1 MKDNRIEDLFRNGLQ
16 NSESDVPAGT
26 WKAIENS
33 LDSMMP
39 TAGAASQPASSL
51 GTLGKAII
59 GGVIVSGIALTFFLF
74 NSEKIK
80 PVNEPSALVERIEK
94 VKDEVVIVETVT
106 DIQKPKSI
114 AKMER
119 VNSQS
124 VTEETGSHET
134 FTAND
139 EIKPLADQSESITK
153 EAQAVVTTSELKE
166 PFSEISI
173 TEAVDNNEETTE
185 PVISSNSEQIVAETS
200 QFPEVSFNDVITPN
214 LDNVND
220 IFRVEGNEAVAS
232 FTVTVMNLN
241 GKVIHQWSAPNGF
254 WDGRLENGQMAP
266 TGKYLVDIFV
276 QPVKGAPYHK
286 PVTIQLIR

>member
-74 NSEKIK
+74 NSEKTE

-124 VTEETGSHET
+124 VTEETGSHEA
-134 FTAND
+134 FTSND
-139 EIKPLADQSESITK
+139 EVKPLADQSESITG
-153 EAQAVVTTSELKE
+153 EPQAVETTTELKE